1 MMQMSAIE
9 RPTLGH
15 PPIDPRIADFAP
27 VQPTEFRLAMR
38 NLASG
43 VAIVATGAGHFRRGL
58 TVSSVTSVCNAPPCL
73 LVGINT
79 TSETHDLILAN
90 GCFGVS
96 LLQEGQEQLA
106 RRFAGAGGIAGAD
119 RFESAPWDQGLT
131 GAPLLATAICG
142 IDCVL
147 HQHHVVGSHGLFIGR
162 IVATQSRSGAPIV
175 NFQGELR
182 NVSTLGGVSRTP

>member
-9 RPTLGH
+9 RPTA
-15 PPIDPRIADFAP
+15 DYPRIGSSLADFAP
-27 VQPTEFRLAMR
+27 VQATEFRHAMR
-38 NLASG
+38 HLASG
-43 VAIVATGAGHFRRGL
+43 VAIVATGVGQLRRGL
-58 TVSSVTSVCNAPPCL
+58 TVSSVTSVCTDPPCL

-79 TSETHDLILAN
+79 TSETHDQILAN

-106 RRFAGAGGIAGAD
+106 RRFAGAGGIAGVD
-119 RFESAPWDQGLT
+119 RFESASWDRGLT

-142 IDCVL
+142 IECVL
-147 HQHHVVGSHGLFIGR
+147 QQHQVVGSHGLFIGR
-162 IVATQSRSGAPIV
+162 IVATQSRGGSPVV

-182 NVSTLGGVSRTP
+182 TLP